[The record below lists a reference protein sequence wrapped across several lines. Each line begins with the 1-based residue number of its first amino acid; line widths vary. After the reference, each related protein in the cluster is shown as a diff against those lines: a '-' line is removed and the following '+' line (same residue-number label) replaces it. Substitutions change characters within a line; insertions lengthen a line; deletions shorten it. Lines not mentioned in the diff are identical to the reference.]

1 MSQPTPVKGVILA
14 AGYGTRFLPVTKTV
28 PKEMLP
34 IVEVPSIQY
43 VIDEFTASGI
53 RDILII
59 TSRRKKALEDYFDRD
74 VELESMFRG
83 EAASGKLAS
92 VTPPDANV
100 VFIRQRE
107 MRGTAHALMLCEGF
121 AGQSPFVVAYPD
133 DLMPDPPCARQLIE
147 TWRETISPERPH
159 GCSVLSVSDLSGQD
173 VSRYG
178 VVDYEL
184 RHGRHVVRRMVEKP
198 RPGSEPSHLISL
210 GRYLYTPDLFPVLH
224 ELARVPRDGEFYQT
238 EPINR
243 LAGCGLVVAQP
254 YPGRR
259 YDTGEP
265 IGYIKTIVEMALARP
280 EYRQEMYD
288 YLRSLSLTGV
298 L

>member
-43 VIDEFTASGI
+43 VIDEFIASGI
-53 RDILII
+53 HDILII

-74 VELESMFRG
+74 TELEAVFRDEDAG
-83 EAASGKLAS
+83 DKLARI
-92 VTPPDANV
+92 TPPDVNV

-107 MRGTAHALMLCEGF
+107 MRGTAHALTLCEGF
-121 AGQSPFVVAYPD
+121 AGQAPFVVAYPD
-133 DLMPDPPCARQLIE
+133 DLMPDPPCAGQLIE
-147 TWRETISPERPH
+147 TWRATVTPEHPR
-159 GCSVLSVSDLSGQD
+159 GCSVLSVLDMSGQD

-178 VVDYEL
+178 VVDAEL
-184 RHGRHVVRRMVEKP
+184 RGGHRFVRRMMEKP
-198 RPGSEPSHLISL
+198 RPGSEPSHLVSL
-210 GRYLYTPDLFPVLH
+210 GRYLYTPDIFPVLH
-224 ELARVPRDGEFYQT
+224 ELARAPRDGEFYQT

-243 LAGCGLVVAQP
+243 LADRGLVVAQP
-254 YPGRR
+254 YSGQR

-265 IGYIKTIVEMALARP
+265 IGYIKTIVAMALSRP
-280 EYRQEMYD
+280 EYQAELSS
-288 YLRSLSLTGV
+288 YLNTLSLTGS